1 MKKQIMK
8 KTTMLM
14 TLFLVLI
21 ATFSNA
27 QEVLENKND
36 SSEYVVTQNDGNEI
50 NGRIVKNNPQE
61 LIIKTEDGRYVSI
74 PQYRIKKITKLDPN
88 ATDPDVEDLFA
99 TRYFITTNGLPIKKG
114 EHYAQLNLWGG
125 DFQFGVG
132 DNLGVGIMTS
142 WIGAP
147 LIGTIKKSWI
157 INDHAQFAA
166 GALVG
171 TMSWF
176 GWDKAGALPYATLS
190 FGDRSKNVAISGG
203 LGGVTGE
210 NRYGVRSSSGTV
222 LMSVAGMVKV
232 SRTVSIILDSFVVIP
247 EPDLTVALIM
257 PGVRWHKKRGEAFQ
271 FGFAGII
278 TSEGSVPVPIPMVQ
292 WYYSLK

>member
-1 MKKQIMK
+1 MKKV
-8 KTTMLM
+8 TMLM
-14 TLFLVLI
+14 TLFLVFI
-21 ATFSNA
+21 TTFSNA
-27 QEVLENKND
+27 QEVIENKSD
-36 SSEYVVTQNDGNEI
+36 SSEYVVTQNDGNETI
-50 NGRIVKNNPQE
+50 GKIVKNNPQE

-99 TRYFITTNGLPIKKG
+99 TRYFITTNGLPVKKG
-114 EHYAQLNLWGG
+114 EHYVQVNLWGG
-125 DFQFGVG
+125 DFQFGVK
-132 DNLGVGIMTS
+132 DNLGIGIMTS

-147 LIGTIKKSWI
+147 LIGTIKKSWV
-157 INDHAQFAA
+157 INENTQFAA

-176 GWDKAGALPYATLS
+176 GWTNAGALPYAALS
-190 FGDRSKNVAISGG
+190 FGDRSKNIALSAGFGG
-203 LGGVTGE
+203 ITSE
-210 NRYGVRSSSGTV
+210 SRYGSRSSSGTA

-232 SRTVSIILDSFVVIP
+232 SKKVSIIFDSFVVIP

-257 PGVRWHKKRGEAFQ
+257 PGVRWHRKRGEAFQ
-271 FGFAGII
+271 LGFAGVI
-278 TSEGSVPVPIPMVQ
+278 TSDGTIPVPIPMVQ